1 MEKQRHVTLFYHRGS
16 GSLES
21 MKTEDLSLQMFDDPD
36 HDVRFSLIKA
46 RRKAKIESM
55 QNPFILE
62 RKKSTAT
69 EAFAL
74 CQLLQLPRHPSRK
87 KYLLSNQGFR
97 LRIFNMPPP

>member
-1 MEKQRHVTLFYHRGS
+1 MEKQRQVTLFYHRGS

-62 RKKSTAT
+62 RKNR
-69 EAFAL
+69 L
-74 CQLLQLPRHPSRK
+74 PPRHSLIVNFCNFRAIPPGK
-87 KYLLSNQGFR
+87 FIYFQIKGFA
-97 LRIFNMPPP
+97 